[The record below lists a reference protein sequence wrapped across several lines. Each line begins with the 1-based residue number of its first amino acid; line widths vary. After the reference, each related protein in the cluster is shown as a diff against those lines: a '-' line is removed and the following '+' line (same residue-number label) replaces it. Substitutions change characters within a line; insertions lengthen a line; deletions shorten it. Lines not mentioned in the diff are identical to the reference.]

1 MVEGK
6 GAPALWKVTAADGK
20 GGSAWLLG
28 TVHSLPAAVEWQG
41 PEIDAAIRSSDQLV
55 IEVSGLEH
63 KEEVSRMFSAMGV
76 AGGLPPLS
84 TRVPADRRPIL
95 NDLAANSDVPSAML
109 DHMKSWAA
117 MLALANVS
125 RDDWGL
131 EQGSG
136 VEKVLQP
143 IFEGQSKPV
152 SGLETIEQQ
161 FGMFDRLSETDQ
173 RAMLVS
179 MLDGTK
185 TARADF
191 EKMLGDWMA
200 GRSDELLDK
209 ANEGML
215 ASPTIRESLLDGR
228 NRAWADKITVMLA
241 RGQSPFVAVGAGHM
255 AGPGGVP
262 ALLKAKGYK
271 IERIQ

>member
-1 MVEGK
+1 MEGN

-20 GGSAWLLG
+20 GGIAWLFG
-28 TVHSLPAAVEWQG
+28 SVHSLPADTHWQG
-41 PEIDAAIRSSDQLV
+41 PEIDAAIRASDQLV

-84 TRVPADRRPIL
+84 SRVPADRRSIL
-95 NDLAANSDVPSAML
+95 NSLAANSDVPPAML

-117 MLALANVS
+117 MLTLANAS
-125 RDDWGL
+125 RGGWGL
-131 EQGSG
+131 EPGSG
-136 VEKVLQP
+136 VEQVLQM
-143 IFEGQSKPV
+143 IFEAQSKPI

-173 RAMLVS
+173 RVMLVS

-200 GRSDELLDK
+200 GRSDDLLDK

-228 NRAWADKITVMLA
+228 NRAWTDKIAAMLA
-241 RGQSPFVAVGAGHM
+241 RGQSPFIAVGAGHM
-255 AGPGGVP
+255 AGPAGVP
-262 ALLKAKGYK
+262 ALLKAKGFTV
-271 IERIQ
+271 ERVQ